1 MHMCDT
7 WILLVR
13 RGILEVYVLSDS
25 SYQCWKTFRFPHTVG
40 NASFLRIASLDGTT
54 TTELDR
60 PLRLCICCAIDL
72 FVYDILCNP
81 CEDIFS
87 IRMLWR
93 HRAPTDRDKSA
104 LAGGM
109 LGATGRTI
117 SWLYGSHV
125 RWEFPVKFAIARL
138 PVHPGGSSTAI
149 SEWHDTHMPAL
160 HAQAVYDY
168 DDARGVV
175 VFGNAFG
182 ELSLYDFSGSDPG
195 IFGSWLASK
204 LVAPPREE
212 QSLASTVCIT
222 INFLPHIHIL
232 IHT

>member
-1 MHMCDT
+1 MHMHNT
-7 WILLVR
+7 WVALVR
-13 RGILEVYVLSDS
+13 RGILEVYVLDKS
-25 SYQCWKTFRFPHTVG
+25 SYRCWKTFRFSHTIG
-40 NASFLRIASLDGTT
+40 KASFLRVAPYCTRKQ
-54 TTELDR
+54 DR
-60 PLRLCICCAIDL
+60 PLRLCISCSMDL
-72 FVYDILCNP
+72 FVYDIHCSP
-81 CEDIFS
+81 GEDTFS
-87 IRMLWR
+87 VRMLWH

-168 DDARGVV
+168 DDARGLV

-195 IFGSWLASK
+195 IFGSWLASR